1 LPIEI
6 SVHRISRFIAIVV
19 FVLAPLPF
27 GSVDLI
33 WIWIWTM
40 LLIASL
46 LTANLSRVCNSDLWV
61 IGPTGAILLLL
72 CALAVFQ
79 ISPGVSDALADP
91 SWRIARDVAGVTEP
105 NRISATASVPWIAF
119 GSCLL
124 FVLALLRAYL
134 LATGEEAARQMLKAI
149 AYAGFAYALYGILA
163 HLLAPTML
171 LWRSKEYYLPYAT
184 GTFVNRNTAAVFW
197 GSCSVL
203 FLGRLAPIVSD
214 ALMAKPAR
222 RHYDYSFTDHPATLA
237 VGFLTCLVATG
248 MTGSRAGV
256 LLTLLSLACLANLH
270 LMQLRFQSR
279 HYWLGA
285 GAVAAATIVGFL
297 VIGGS
302 VIGRVGLFGLT
313 DGQRAEVYRT
323 ALEMLRGHELFG
335 IGIGNFETAFPP
347 YRTGSLGS
355 QGIWDK
361 VHSTPLEMLV
371 SVGLPLGATICA
383 IAAFFWGRMLWGAF
397 SRLRDRDIPATAAS
411 VFLLGVLHSC
421 IDFSLQIAGFA
432 VVFAAISGCGLAQ
445 SISTTRRPQ
454 RA

>member
-1 LPIEI
+1 ML
-6 SVHRISRFIAIVV
+6 RISRFIAIVV

-27 GSVDLI
+27 GSVDLV
-33 WIWIWTM
+33 WIWIWTA

-61 IGPTGAILLLL
+61 VGPVGAILLLL
-72 CALAVFQ
+72 CALTILQ
-79 ISPGVSDALADP
+79 ISPGASDALADS
-91 SWRIARDVAGVTEP
+91 SWRIARDVAGMTEP

-119 GSCLL
+119 GSSLL
-124 FVLALLRAYL
+124 FGLTLLRAYL
-134 LATGEEAARQMLKAI
+134 LATDEQAARQVLKAI

-171 LWRSKEYYLPYAT
+171 LWRSKEYYVPYAT

-214 ALMAKPAR
+214 ALMSKPS
-222 RHYDYSFTDHPATLA
+222 RHDYSFTDHPATLA

-279 HYWLGA
+279 HYWLAA
-285 GAVAAATIVGFL
+285 GAIAAATIVGFL

-313 DGQRAEVYRT
+313 DGQRAEVYRI

-335 IGIGNFETAFPP
+335 MGVGNFETAFPP
-347 YRTGSLGS
+347 YRTESLGS

-361 VHSTPLEMLV
+361 VHSTPLEMMV
-371 SVGLPLGATICA
+371 SVGLPLAATICV
-383 IAAFFWGRMLWGAF
+383 IAAFFWARMLWGAF
-397 SRLRDRDIPATAAS
+397 SRLRDREIPAMAAS

-454 RA
+454 RR

>member
-1 LPIEI
+1 M
-6 SVHRISRFIAIVV
+6 HRISRFIAVAV
-19 FVLAPLPF
+19 FVIVPLPF

-33 WIWIWTM
+33 WTWIWTS
-40 LLIASL
+40 LLLASL
-46 LTANLSRVCNSDLWV
+46 LTANLSRVCNSDFWV
-61 IGPTGAILLLL
+61 IGPTGAVLLLL

-79 ISPGVSDALADP
+79 IFPGVSDALADP
-91 SWRIARDVAGVTEP
+91 SWRVARDIAGVTEP
-105 NRISATASVPWIAF
+105 NRISATASVPWIGF

-124 FVLALLRAYL
+124 FVLAFLRAYL
-134 LATGEEAARQMLKAI
+134 LATDEEAARQTLKTI

-163 HLLAPTML
+163 HLAAPSAL

-197 GSCSVL
+197 GSCSIL
-203 FLGRLAPIVSD
+203 FLGRLARIASD
-214 ALMAKPAR
+214 ALVAKQPR
-222 RHYDYSFTDHPATLA
+222 RHGSRSFTDHPATLA
-237 VGFLTCLVATG
+237 GGFLTCLVATG

-256 LLTLLSLACLANLH
+256 LLTLFSLACLANLH

-285 GAVAAATIVGFL
+285 GAVAAATLVGFL

-302 VIGRVGLFGLT
+302 VVGRVSLFGLT

-323 ALEMLRGHELFG
+323 ALEMLRGHELLG

-347 YRTGSLGS
+347 HRPASLGS

-361 VHSTPLEMLV
+361 AHSTPLEMMI

-383 IAAFFWGRMLWGAF
+383 IAAFFWGRMLWGTF

-432 VVFAAISGCGLAQ
+432 VIFAAISGCGLAQ

-454 RA
+454 KI

>member
-1 LPIEI
+1 M
-6 SVHRISRFIAIVV
+6 HRISWFIAIVA

-33 WIWIWTM
+33 WIWIWTA
-40 LLIASL
+40 LLTASL

-61 IGPTGAILLLL
+61 IGPMGAVLLLL
-72 CALAVFQ
+72 CALTLFQ
-79 ISPGVSDALADP
+79 IFPGVSDALADP
-91 SWRIARDVAGVTEP
+91 FWRIARDVAGVTEP
-105 NRISATASVPWIAF
+105 NRISTTASVPWIAF
-119 GSCLL
+119 GSCVL

-134 LATGEEAARQMLKAI
+134 LSTDEKAARQVLKAI
-149 AYAGFAYALYGILA
+149 AYAGFAYAVYGILA
-163 HLLAPTML
+163 HLLAPTTL

-184 GTFVNRNTAAVFW
+184 GTFVNRNTAAAFW

-203 FLGRLAPIVSD
+203 FLGRLAPIASD
-214 ALMAKPAR
+214 ALLLAHRP
-222 RHYDYSFTDHPATLA
+222 HYSSFTDHPATLA
-237 VGFLTCLVATG
+237 AGVLTCLVATG

-285 GAVAAATIVGFL
+285 GAVTAAAIVGFL
-297 VIGGS
+297 VIGGN

-323 ALEMLRGHELFG
+323 SLKMLRGHELLG
-335 IGIGNFETAFPP
+335 IGVGNFETAFPP
-347 YRTGSLGS
+347 YRPESLGS

-361 VHSTPLEMLV
+361 VHSTPLEMMI
-371 SVGLPLGATICA
+371 SIGLPLGATICA
-383 IAAFFWGRMLWGAF
+383 IAALFWGRMLWGAF

-432 VVFAAISGCGLAQ
+432 VIFAAISGCGLAQ

-454 RA
+454 RIAQRI